1 MSENKGYDVMITV
14 RGRQVY
20 ADGTP
25 DSSEMMTQGK
35 LYPREDGFALEY
47 EETEITG
54 MEGTTTSFVR
64 EGDVVSLTR
73 SGSFNSQMVFQ
84 EGRQHSSLYR
94 TPYGTLDVDIRTGRI
109 RSSIN
114 ELGGVMEI
122 DYDIAVQKQLMSKN
136 RFQIRVK
143 RKNLRQEI

>member
-143 RKNLRQEI
+143 RNNLRQEI